1 MFGVQSW
8 VALRRETGERALYV
22 LTGAAGIA
30 GARHPAVQLPVF
42 RTGDAIHLAAR
53 KAGRF
58 APVPDERGVIPV
70 PE

>member
-1 MFGVQSW
+1 
-8 VALRRETGERALYV
+8 V